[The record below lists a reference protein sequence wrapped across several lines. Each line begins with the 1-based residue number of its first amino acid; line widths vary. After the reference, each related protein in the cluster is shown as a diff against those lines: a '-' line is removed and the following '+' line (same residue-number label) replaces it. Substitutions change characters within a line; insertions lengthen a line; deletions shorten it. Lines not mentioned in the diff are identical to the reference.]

1 MQQSQTSSEH
11 PADIGAD
18 QRTLS
23 AIGGSLLLYFVA
35 KKHKWDS
42 LLLLGGTYLLYRSVT
57 GHCPVSSAWKSVQ
70 QHTAQSPNIN
80 VRTHLVVNKP
90 REEVY
95 SFLRR
100 LENWPLFMRHL
111 ENVDELDNTT
121 SAWRVKLPGVG
132 DIRWESRILK
142 EEKNT
147 ELSWHSVPHAAIE
160 NTGKL
165 NFSDMPGNA
174 TRIDVMLSYRAPAGA
189 IGQRLSRVLTPAF
202 GEKVKDD
209 VYRFK
214 AYFEHAGVV

>member
-1 MQQSQTSSEH
+1 MQSQTSSERQ
-11 PADIGAD
+11 ADIGTD

-42 LLLLGGTYLLYRSVT
+42 LLLLGGTYLIYRAVT
-57 GHCPVSSAWKSVQ
+57 GNCPVTSAWKSVQ
-70 QHTAQSPNIN
+70 QHATHSPAIN

-95 SFLRR
+95 TFLRR

-111 ENVDELDNTT
+111 ENVDELDNKT

-132 DIRWESRILK
+132 DIRWEARILK
-142 EEKNT
+142 DEKGK
-147 ELSWHSVPHAAIE
+147 ELSWHSVPNSTIE

-165 NFSDMPGNA
+165 NFSDAPGNA
-174 TRIDVMLSYRAPAGA
+174 THIDVMLSYRAPAGA
-189 IGQRLSRVLTPAF
+189 IGERLSRVLTPAF

-209 VYRFK
+209 IYRLV